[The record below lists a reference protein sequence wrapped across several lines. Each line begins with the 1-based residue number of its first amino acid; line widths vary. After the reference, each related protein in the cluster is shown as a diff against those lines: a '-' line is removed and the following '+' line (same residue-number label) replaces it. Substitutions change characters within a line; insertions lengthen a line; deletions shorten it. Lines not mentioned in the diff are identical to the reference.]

1 MKNRFGHVFLSEVC
15 CLLLTALIAVRG
27 EYVSLAH
34 SVFLP
39 TDQSANPF
47 SDRFVQRVINMDR
60 NQLHSIPQLDDNQM
74 LLQLVQNDDTLGGK
88 LVFMKFD

>member
-1 MKNRFGHVFLSEVC
+1 MSLSEVC
-15 CLLLTALIAVRG
+15 CFLLAAFVGVRG

-39 TDQSANPF
+39 TDRSVNPF
-47 SDRFVQRVINMDR
+47 SDRFVQKVINMDR
-60 NQLHSIPQLDDNQM
+60 DQLYSIPQLEDNQM

-88 LVFMKFD
+88 